1 MPHSKRRGINALINR
16 LLLGSDNQPI
26 AWFELVFITFLALSI
41 WGYQSTLSHDR
52 ATDYFY
58 WPMFGPVLIALR
70 YGFGRGM
77 MSFVLLLLGAGLFD
91 RLLGTQIQL
100 SFSVSVGTAVVTML
114 VGEFRDHWHEINQ
127 RFDLN
132 HRYMEQKLKSFTQN
146 YHLLKISH
154 DQLEQ
159 RAAGK
164 QMSLRTGI
172 QLLQQAA
179 SGHTENRLANLA
191 QKSLQVFAD
200 VITMYQAGLYEVR
213 DGKLVPGAL
222 ATVGSD
228 HQLHP
233 GDPMLADVLVS
244 KAVLSPADFIESD
257 EHQLHYQLVVPM
269 VDVSGEIQGVLL
281 AEKVKFVSLTE
292 GNIALMALLAGY
304 IANFMSHQLFAPI
317 LQPEQRQLFSQYLD
331 NQLWYKRHYG
341 VDSALVVFTDT
352 SAKQYLDLY
361 RVTDYRR
368 GADVYWA
375 CENSEGKQVLCVL
388 LPMTTAIE
396 AQQFIERIETIL
408 NDKHN
413 YAAGELDVVGPL
425 LVFEQHQQV
434 NLLLDDLGAFDED
447 LVDSSNDT
455 L

>member
-1 MPHSKRRGINALINR
+1 MLQSKRRGINALINR
-16 LLLGSDNQPI
+16 LLLGSDSQPM
-26 AWFELVFITFLALSI
+26 AWFELVFITFIALCI
-41 WGYQSTLSHDR
+41 WAYQSTLSHDM

-77 MSFVLLLLGAGLFD
+77 MSFGILLIGAGIFD
-91 RLLGTQIQL
+91 RLLGTQIEL

-114 VGEFRDHWHEINQ
+114 AGEFRDHWYEINQ

-179 SGHTENRLANLA
+179 SGQAENRLANLA

-213 DGKLVPGAL
+213 DGKLVPEAL

-228 HQLHP
+228 HKLHL
-233 GDPMLADVLVS
+233 GDPMLDDVFAT

-257 EHQLHYQLVVPM
+257 NKHLHYQLVVPL

-292 GNIALMALLAGY
+292 SNIALLALLAGY
-304 IANFMSHQLFAPI
+304 IANFMSQQLFTPI
-317 LQPEQRQLFSQYLD
+317 LQPQQRQLFNQYLD
-331 NQLWYKRHYG
+331 NQLWYKRHYS
-341 VDSALVVFTDT
+341 VDSALVVFTDRST
-352 SAKQYLDLY
+352 EQFLDLY

-375 CENSEGKQVLCVL
+375 CENSAGQQALCVL
-388 LPMTTAIE
+388 LPMTTALE
-396 AQQFIERIETIL
+396 AQQFIERIEAIL
-408 NDKHN
+408 TDKHD
-413 YAAGELDVVGPL
+413 YAPGDLDVIGPL

-434 NLLLDDLGAFDED
+434 NQLLDDLGAFDED

>member
-1 MPHSKRRGINALINR
+1 MPNSKRRGINKLLNR
-16 LLLGSDNQPI
+16 VLMGADNQPM
-26 AWFELVFITFLALSI
+26 AWFELMLITFLALVI
-41 WGYQSTLSHDR
+41 WVYQSGLSHDR
-52 ATDYFY
+52 ASEYFY
-58 WPMFGPVLIALR
+58 WPMFGPILIALR

-77 MSFVLLLLGAGLFD
+77 MSFILLLVGASLSDQLFNITVD
-91 RLLGTQIQL
+91 V
-100 SFSVSVGTAVVTML
+100 SFTVSVGTAVVTML

-179 SGHTENRLANLA
+179 SEHVENRMANLA

-200 VITMYQAGLYEVR
+200 VITLYQAGLYEVR
-213 DGKLVPGAL
+213 DGKLIPGPL
-222 ATVGSD
+222 ATVGTE
-228 HQLHP
+228 HTLHKN
-233 GDPMLADVLVS
+233 DLMLEDVFFS
-244 KAVLSPADFIESD
+244 KAVLSPADFIEKED
-257 EHQLHYQLVVPM
+257 YELNYQLVVPL
-269 VDVSGEIQGVLL
+269 VDVTGEIQGVLL

-292 GNIALMALLAGY
+292 SNIALIALLASY

-317 LQPEQRQLFSQYLD
+317 LKPEQRQMFSQYVD

-341 VDSALVVFTDT
+341 VDSALVVFQDL
-352 SAKQYLDLY
+352 SEAQHLDLAH
-361 RVTDYRR
+361 VTDYRR
-368 GADVYWA
+368 GADIYWS
-375 CENSEGKQVLCVL
+375 CEHRSGNQALCVL
-388 LPMTTAIE
+388 LPMTTVLE
-396 AQQFIERIETIL
+396 AQQFIERIESIL
-408 NDKHN
+408 RGKGKMQEGD
-413 YAAGELDVVGPL
+413 LDVIGPL
-425 LVFEQHQQV
+425 RVFDQQPQV
-434 NLLLDDLGAFDED
+434 TELLADLGAFDED
-447 LVDSSNDT
+447 LVDTSNHT